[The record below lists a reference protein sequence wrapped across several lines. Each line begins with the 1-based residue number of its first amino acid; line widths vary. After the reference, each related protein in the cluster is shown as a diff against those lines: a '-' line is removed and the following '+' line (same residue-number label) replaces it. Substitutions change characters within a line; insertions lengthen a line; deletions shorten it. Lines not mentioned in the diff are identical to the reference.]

1 MIKIYLRSGLVILF
15 SVARIS
21 LAGCNGTPDDFHA
34 PACFTLQTEHRC
46 DSVPGCQWFDETP
59 PEPKSPVVRI
69 CNKTDMKI
77 SIAMKFVRTNYK
89 VIGEEGWWNL
99 EAGQCNDF
107 EAVNATSL
115 SYFAKSYQGHQY
127 WFGNGEPM
135 CYDASGN
142 RFERVR
148 QLSDNSCGNYT
159 EIQSYQTIPLK
170 LNDFIQA
177 KIEGPGQDLS
187 PDPGFSARALA
198 VCKATGEYSIRKAP
212 TLEAAQTLALN
223 SCQSDGNQCEVVMW
237 IGTDNFA
244 CMAVLSGPGVF
255 RAWSW
260 SGVSKEAAINQSLK
274 YCQVNGQAC
283 NVDFAMC
290 NNE

>member
-1 MIKIYLRSGLVILF
+1 MKISLPSLLIVLAAI
-15 SVARIS
+15 ARVS
-21 LAGCNGTPDDFHA
+21 LAGCGGSPDDFNA
-34 PACFTLQTEHRC
+34 PICSTHFSQHRC
-46 DSVPGCQWFDETP
+46 ESVPGCIWYDETRP
-59 PEPKSPVVRI
+59 APKSPVVRL
-69 CNKTDMKI
+69 CNQTSMKV
-77 SIAMKFVRTNYK
+77 SIAMKFVRTHYN

-135 CYDASGN
+135 CYDASGK

-148 QLSDNSCGNYT
+148 QLSDNSCGDYT
-159 EIQSYQTIPLK
+159 EINSYQTIPLK
-170 LNDFIQA
+170 VNDFIQA
-177 KIEGPGQDLS
+177 KIEGPGLDLS

-212 TLEAAQTLALN
+212 TLEAAKTMALN
-223 SCQSDGNQCEVVMW
+223 ACQSNGNQCEVVMW
-237 IGTDNFA
+237 IGTDSFA

-255 RAWSW
+255 RAWAW
-260 SGVSKEAAINQSLK
+260 SGESKETAINQSLK
-274 YCQVNGQAC
+274 YCKDSGQTC
-283 NVDFAMC
+283 SVDFSMC